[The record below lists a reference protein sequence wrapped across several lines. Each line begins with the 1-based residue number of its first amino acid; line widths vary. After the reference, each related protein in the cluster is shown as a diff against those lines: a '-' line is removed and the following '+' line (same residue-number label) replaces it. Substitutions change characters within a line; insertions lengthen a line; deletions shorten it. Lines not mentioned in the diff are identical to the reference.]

1 MASLAMPFL
10 IHFCALSSQCCGHI
24 ANSKAP
30 LNKRKEA
37 QKLAQWTIGQIQ
49 AKTASH
55 AAVLAKGGKS
65 SEKQPKEDVAA
76 LEQAFGGLEIAK
88 AN

>member
-1 MASLAMPFL
+1 MVNSIF
-10 IHFCALSSQCCGHI
+10 QCCGHI

-37 QKLAQWTIGQIQ
+37 QKLAQWTIAQIQ
-49 AKTASH
+49 AKTATP
-55 AAVLAKGGKS
+55 AAALSSKGDKS
-65 SEKQPKEDVAA
+65 TGKQPKEDVAA
-76 LEQAFGGLEIAK
+76 LEQAFGGLDIAK